1 MGSAQSFGG
10 SAYAAVSRNPHALPP
25 GARGSAPGCVIP
37 RLTSHPGSQATPR
50 NRLTSDPATV
60 SQDDPQPPHETA
72 SQATQQPPHKT
83 PHKNTPQKH
92 PTPPRDT
99 TPQNRC
105 AVSHGPRIAARF
117 RGTPDRGRDSQG
129 LRSPREWPCRSS
141 SSSDVLNARPPPLGT
156 SRDGGTRPN

>member
-60 SQDDPQPPHETA
+60 PQDDPQPPHETA
-72 SQATQQPPHKT
+72 SQATQNPHTT
-83 PHKNTPQKH
+83 PRNH
-92 PTPPRDT
+92 PTKPLR
-99 TPQNRC
+99 
-105 AVSHGPRIAARF
+105 GFAR
-117 RGTPDRGRDSQG
+117 TPDRG
-129 LRSPREWPCRSS
+129 
-141 SSSDVLNARPPPLGT
+141 AI
-156 SRDGGTRPN
+156 SRDAGSRPRFAGTPFSSGVALPEVLVVRRSKRPTAAARHEQGWWDTT